1 MQTLDIKGLRYDNR
15 SSVSSMIERQK
26 NNKERNNNQ
35 IYLGSKS
42 LDGEGLLKERI
53 REKDEINSGK

>member
-1 MQTLDIKGLRYDNR
+1 
-15 SSVSSMIERQK
+15 MIERQK